1 MASIVNTK
9 GVDISYWN
17 GDINLSKVKAA
28 GYNWV
33 MIRCGFGNNS
43 TSNDDSRFGNE
54 IGSTTNKITSMYDV
68 RAGFPVGSLEY
79 EILSYRIKCGQLYQ
93 QNKGCI
99 LFTFTVMCS

>member
-43 TSNDDSRFGNE
+43 TSNDDSRFAANVE
-54 IGSTTNKITSMYDV
+54 K
-68 RAGFPVGSLEY
+68 A
-79 EILSYRIKCGQLYQ
+79 
-93 QNKGCI
+93 
-99 LFTFTVMCS
+99 

>member
-43 TSNDDSRFGNE
+43 TSNDDSRFATNVAKAESLGMPWGVYLFSYACSINE
-54 IGSTTNKITSMYDV
+54 KKKKAS
-68 RAGFPVGSLEY
+68 SL
-79 EILSYRIKCGQLYQ
+79 I
-93 QNKGCI
+93 
-99 LFTFTVMCS
+99 